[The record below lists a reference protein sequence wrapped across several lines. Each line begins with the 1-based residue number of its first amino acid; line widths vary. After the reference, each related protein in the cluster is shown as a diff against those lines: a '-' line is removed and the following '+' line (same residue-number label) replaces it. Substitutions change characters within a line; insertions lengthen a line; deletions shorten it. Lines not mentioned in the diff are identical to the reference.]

1 VLTTVYDA
9 AAPTFERHRALP
21 EGTVH
26 AIRAAVLAAI
36 DVPRPRLLDLG
47 AGTGRIGW
55 PFVQAGD
62 DYVGVDL
69 SFGML
74 RAFQERIDRED
85 GRVPRLVQSDGQL
98 LPFADAAFDAVL
110 MVQVFGGLRG
120 WRRLLAEARRV
131 LRPPGTLIAGRTM
144 TPDDGV
150 DAQMKA
156 HLAGLLDAM
165 NVTADRMNARE
176 GVEQLLDSSAHSA
189 TRVIAA
195 AWDAQRTARG
205 FLDRH
210 RTGAR
215 FSTLPDAIKTEAL
228 ARLAD
233 WAMASFGSLDAV
245 SHERHAFE
253 LRIFRFHDRMG

>member
-1 VLTTVYDA
+1 VSGAFDA
-9 AAPTFERHRALP
+9 VAPTFDRDRALP
-21 EGTVH
+21 AGAPQ
-26 AIRAAVLAAI
+26 AIRDAVLAA
-36 DVPRPRLLDLG
+36 VAAPHPRLLDLG

-74 RAFQERIDRED
+74 RAFQERIGREN
-85 GRVPRLVQSDGQL
+85 GRAPRLVQSDGQL
-98 LPFADAAFDAVL
+98 LPFADAVFDAVL
-110 MVQVFGGLRG
+110 LVQVFGGLRG

-131 LRPPGTLIAGRTM
+131 LRPHGTMIVGRTIA
-144 TPDDGV
+144 PEDGI
-150 DAQMKA
+150 DAQMKD
-156 HLAGLLDAM
+156 HLVALLGDM
-165 NVTADRMNARE
+165 NVASDRMNARE
-176 GVEQLLDSSAHSA
+176 GVEQWLESSAHSA
-189 TRVIAA
+189 VRVIAA
-195 AWDAQRTARG
+195 AWEAERAPRG

-215 FSTLPDAIKTEAL
+215 FSALPDEVKTEAL

-233 WAMASFGSLDAV
+233 WAAASFGSLDAV

-253 LRIFRFHDRMG
+253 LRFFRFSDRKG